1 MTESPSFKVIRY
13 INGVKVKEIPHM
25 YLEND
30 DCLQV
35 IKELHRKI
43 RRSSSF
49 YTFLDFYRQIILVFS
64 KIYNKTRCLLHKFSA
79 L

>member
-35 IKELHRKI
+35 IKEARK
-43 RRSSSF
+43 RLF
-49 YTFLDFYRQIILVFS
+49 AT
-64 KIYNKTRCLLHKFSA
+64 KNKNVKRASP
-79 L
+79 